1 MASFQQDDT
10 SVLEAALSF
19 VDEFDFDADG
29 ASISTSI
36 TPSQP
41 CQNIMLDPSNS
52 LDIAVPAKP
61 PPPLSKEEKRRL
73 RAEKKR
79 LMRKSGIYS
88 DPNRARNEQTREIAF
103 LRDQME
109 KLQLDLKVLQQ
120 KHKKPKQTLISMHP
134 DVTQSPSLWQE
145 QAMRQRRRKEQ
156 VECDNVRLK
165 LAVERQ
171 RKVTNTLGALV
182 RKRTRQLNN
191 ECAALINQCC
201 VSHRTIDVSD
211 FCGDVEDFREL
222 FYHLDGAYRDVDSIF
237 VANGL
242 ASRSIPIQDIHMREG
257 VDGKYLEFFTY
268 KDLPFGL
275 QDTAQASWE
284 YFKGAEK
291 HMAYGNLYEKSAK
304 NLDDPYTVIEEFKK
318 EVFSN
323 NSRAD
328 VKMRQVVRRYVE
340 ADRDVVIRVS
350 HAAPIQVKNKMLQ
363 GLTHNV
369 RGFAVTKRS
378 PASTPKRELTQL
390 LLCTQIALE
399 LKDSATYD
407 PNNVRALTNFLI
419 VHGLKN
425 TVVNR
430 EYIENAL
437 ADRALRRI
445 SD

>member
-1 MASFQQDDT
+1 MAFFQQEDT

-19 VDEFDFDADG
+19 VDEFDFEAD
-29 ASISTSI
+29 STYNSTSVSS
-36 TPSQP
+36 SQA
-41 CQNIMLDPSNS
+41 CQNIVPDVGHS
-52 LDIAVPAKP
+52 LDIAASDKP
-61 PPPLSKEEKRRL
+61 PLLLSKEEKRRL

-79 LMRKSGIYS
+79 LMRKAGVYS
-88 DPNRARNEQTREIAF
+88 DPNRARNEKTREIAF

-120 KHKKPKQTLISMHP
+120 KHKKPKNALIPMHSN
-134 DVTQSPSLWQE
+134 VTQSPSLWRE
-145 QAMRQRRRKEQ
+145 QAVRQRRRREQ

-165 LAVERQ
+165 LAIERQ
-171 RKVTNTLGALV
+171 RKVADTLGALV
-182 RKRTRQLNN
+182 RKRTRQVNN

-201 VSHRTIDVSD
+201 VNRRMIDVSD
-211 FCGDVEDFREL
+211 FCGNVEDFREL
-222 FYHLDGAYRDVDSIF
+222 FYHLDGAYRDLDSIF
-237 VANGL
+237 TANGL
-242 ASRSIPIQDIHMREG
+242 NSRSIPIRSVHMREG
-257 VDGKYLEFFTY
+257 VDGKYLEFFSY

-275 QDTAQASWE
+275 QDTSQVSWD

-291 HMAYGNLYEKSAK
+291 HMASGNLYEKSAK

-350 HAAPIQVKNKMLQ
+350 HAAPIEVKNKMLR

-378 PASTPKRELTQL
+378 PASTTTRELTQL

-399 LKDSATYD
+399 LKDDVIYD
-407 PNNVRALTNFLI
+407 KTNVQALTNFLI
-419 VHGLKN
+419 VHGLRN
-425 TVVNR
+425 TVVNQ

-437 ADRALRRI
+437 ADRALRRT
-445 SD
+445 SK